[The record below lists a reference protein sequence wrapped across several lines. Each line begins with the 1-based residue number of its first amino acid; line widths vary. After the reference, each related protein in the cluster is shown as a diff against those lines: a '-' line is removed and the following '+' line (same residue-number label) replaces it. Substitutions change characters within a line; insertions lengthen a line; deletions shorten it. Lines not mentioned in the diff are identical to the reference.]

1 MFSHR
6 QVDQGHSDSYCSTS
20 LPVETALHR
29 AVVSGG
35 KAPAWVLWDKLVQG
49 EGAGLR
55 AIGQVRA
62 GKPQQKAGSFSRSC
76 SRTWVWISWEQS
88 LRQIQ
93 NSLERIHL
101 IWSRMASGLPRK
113 RWRGVW
119 GGGLE
124 YLPSVLKPQPQIG
137 EKKDGRV
144 DCRSGMLEQQR
155 CCSSC
160 SSYSCSANRPLLL
173 RTETQ
178 NTNRSHKHTPTATR
192 THTRTSSLQ
201 TKWLHAAMTAGTY
214 TNMLRGTCWWKF
226 KSIGV
231 RTKAWQ
237 EGIHKHYMCMHYADT
252 CTHRS
257 TNTQPIYLTR
267 RGKSTHHFTPSLP
280 LSSPQIRGIW
290 PSVGQIKN
298 VLISHANEA
307 EFIFHNR
314 WPHR

>member
-1 MFSHR
+1 M
-6 QVDQGHSDSYCSTS
+6 S
-20 LPVETALHR
+20 LPAALHR
-29 AVVSGG
+29 AVVSGE
-35 KAPAWVLWDKLVQG
+35 KAPDWVLRDKLVQG

-62 GKPQQKAGSFSRSC
+62 GKPQQKAGSFSHSC
-76 SRTWVWISWEQS
+76 SWTWVWISWEQS
-88 LRQIQ
+88 LRAIQ

-101 IWSRMASGLPRK
+101 IWSRMASGRAG
-113 RWRGVW
+113 RGVW
-119 GGGLE
+119 GGGGLE

-137 EKKDGRV
+137 KKG
-144 DCRSGMLEQQR
+144 SGMLERQR
-155 CCSSC
+155 VTMLFLVF
-160 SSYSCSANRPLLL
+160 LLFVQCKQAFTL
-173 RTETQ
+173 RSETQ

-192 THTRTSSLQ
+192 THTRTSSSQ

-214 TNMLRGTCWWKF
+214 TNTLRGTCWWKF

-237 EGIHKHYMCMHYADT
+237 EGIHKHHMCMHYADT
-252 CTHRS
+252 CTHPS